1 MSPRRRSPRARA
13 AGPRALSWA
22 LVAALLP
29 SAHACR
35 TSPEPRRAAVDDSP
49 RGASVVVHLTDRRRL
64 AGELLAVRDSSL
76 LLLLPGNRVAVGRV
90 ADVDRVDLGT
100 FGWSRQLDRN
110 ALTSPGG
117 LERARQASRFPY
129 GLPDP
134 ALRAML
140 ARFGQTSPDT
150 LRAGTR

>member
-1 MSPRRRSPRARA
+1 MIPRRSSPRTRAAARA
-13 AGPRALSWA
+13 LPWVLI
-22 LVAALLP
+22 AALLP

-49 RGASVVVHLTDRRRL
+49 RGASVVVHLADGRRL

-76 LLLLPGNRVAVGRV
+76 LLLLPGNRVAVGHV

-117 LERARQASRFPY
+117 QERARQASRFPY

-134 ALRAML
+134 ALRAVL
-140 ARFGQTSPDT
+140 ARFGQASPDT
-150 LRAGTR
+150 LRAGAR